1 MSGIP
6 SWTTTVDGQSPRQP
20 TGAWWQE
27 YRPATLPAYCPSGCG
42 EARLSSSLAVCIWIP
57 LFALRSEEQRRR
69 PELSLCPTAL
79 LSPEDTRR
87 IWQVSQVARRAGVRG
102 GMTVGQAV
110 GLCPSIKLCKP
121 DPVYYDEQF
130 SNLLAALI
138 KVSPIIEPA
147 ELGRVFLGV
156 DGLEKLY
163 GPPEKQVAAIRGAL
177 DHGTTYRPTALP
189 PYRLGWAR
197 GKFIAWVAATRAK
210 PGEAVLIPD
219 AERTDFLAT
228 QPIGVLPI
236 DPSTHRRLRQLGITT
251 LCDFARLPQG
261 AVVSQFGSYGRRLWL
276 MACGAD
282 TDPVVGRETPEPII
296 TAIGFPTPATDRTT
310 LEHALD
316 RLVVKALRHPQR
328 TGWRVLQVRV
338 RAQQEHGASWVTRV
352 TLKNPTAELDHIT
365 APLKVRLEQLALN
378 GAVETLAVEFTDFA
392 RGTDD
397 LQLFARDAA
406 SSARAGRQRAL
417 RQAVREIR
425 SRCRSSLYHVIEM
438 HPQSRIPERR
448 YALIDYEP

>member
-6 SWTTTVDGQSPRQP
+6 SWRAIVDGQSSRRP
-20 TGAWWQE
+20 TGPVRE
-27 YRPATLPAYCPSGCG
+27 DYRLARSPAHRPSGGG

-57 LFALRSEEQRRR
+57 LFALRSEEQRRG

-110 GLCPSIKLCKP
+110 GLCPSIKLCEP

-138 KVSPIIEPA
+138 KVSPVIEPA

-163 GPPEKQVAAIRGAL
+163 GPPEKQVDAIKRAL
-177 DHGTTYRPTALP
+177 DHGTAYPLP

-210 PGEAVLIPD
+210 PGEVVVIPD
-219 AERTDFLAT
+219 AERADFLAT

-236 DPSTHRRLRQLGITT
+236 DPRTHRRLRQLGITT
-251 LCDFARLPQG
+251 LRDLALLPQG

-282 TDPVVGRETPEPII
+282 IDPVVGQETPEPII
-296 TAIGFPTPATDRTT
+296 TAIDFPTPATDRTT

-316 RLVVKALRHPQR
+316 RLVAKALRHPQR
-328 TGWRVLQVRV
+328 TGWRVLQVCA
-338 RAQQEHGASWVTRV
+338 RAQQEHGASWMTRL
-352 TLKNPTAELDHIT
+352 TLKNPTAELDRIT
-365 APLKVRLEQLALN
+365 APLKVRLEQLAPN
-378 GAVETLAVEFTDFA
+378 GAVEILAVEFTDFV

-406 SSARAGRQRAL
+406 SSARAGRRRAL
-417 RQAVREIR
+417 RRAVREIR

-438 HPQSRIPERR
+438 QPQSRIPERR